1 MVEDIIE
8 LIEEADLSLEDL
20 YKIKEAVEDRIDR
33 EECRE
38 YMEKE
43 RL

>member
-1 MVEDIIE
+1 MVDDIIE

-20 YKIKEAVEDRIDR
+20 YKIKEVLEDRIDR